1 MTMLKRSALALCA
14 FATSLIVAVTTTI
27 AISSSPLE
35 RIQRWFPARRTE
47 KDEGLVDLELG
58 EGESESGTDPHHK
71 TSSRTNNYTCRI
83 FHRFTCYAESVR
95 RCMHNPDYSLEKKHT
110 TNVVNFDADDGS
122 MIDSD
127 DTYLPA
133 FGMTRNEYLEDLKIF
148 RSSHDDSSV
157 TRMQKQ
163 VDREE
168 LLTHNQDLGIEEKVE
183 IDFGKPLCL
192 EEYRALFCKHR
203 PVGDPRVKKEYD
215 EHMIFLGSGH
225 ALP

>member
-1 MTMLKRSALALCA
+1 MLKRSAIALCA
-14 FATSLIVAVTTTI
+14 FATSLIVVVTTTI
-27 AISSSPLE
+27 AISSSHLE

-47 KDEGLVDLELG
+47 KDEELVDLELG
-58 EGESESGTDPHHK
+58 ECKSESGSEPHNK
-71 TSSRTNNYTCRI
+71 SPSRTSNYTCRI
-83 FHRFTCYAESVR
+83 FDRFICHADSVR
-95 RCMHNPDYSLEKKHT
+95 RSMDNPDYSLEHKYT
-110 TNVVNFDADDGS
+110 STMVNDDAEDGS
-122 MIDSD
+122 MIDSE
-127 DTYLPA
+127 DTYLSA

-157 TRMQKQ
+157 TRVRKQ
-163 VDREE
+163 LDRQQ
-168 LLTHNQDLGIEEKVE
+168 LLSHNQDLGIEERVE

-215 EHMIFLGSGH
+215 EHMILLGSGH